1 MVPAICTSGRSS
13 RASLMARPAV
23 VRCSSGMAARASSSR
38 ARSATFSSFSPG
50 MSLTVLPSAR
60 NTPGSSLVFRHG
72 CKGRHQGGN
81 PRRRPGYQVPARDQ
95 GDAQGDASR
104 RRQAGYPVRRGG
116 SRRGRPR
123 RRPDDHRP
131 QQGLHRESLRPG
143 LRARG
148 GAGRQGRRRAAGPGA
163 RVQRAGHRALR
174 APGRAEGP
182 RPRRALRGPARRP
195 RAVRGA
201 ARRRPH
207 RQPRPAARAD
217 DRGARAARRQRGR
230 ADGGRPGAGLPVRLR
245 RDHADRRG
253 GRGHGDRSGGEA
265 GARLGAEQLDPD
277 RALRLR
283 SGRVRRAARDPARA
297 RRRDPAHRRAAD
309 AGQARSGGR
318 RRRARRAVPRP
329 PLRHRQQ
336 AGLPAHPGPVRLRAL
351 RPGRG
356 DRALAAQVP
365 GQPPV
370 THGHGHRHS
379 DGPLTPVEEH
389 LAEILATVTPLAP
402 AELSLGDV
410 HGLVLAEDV
419 STVSPLPSF
428 DNSGM
433 DGYAVRVEDVAAATE
448 ENPVTLPVTAEIAAG
463 DTGAYALQPGTAIK
477 IMTGAM
483 LPPGAEAVVPVE
495 WTDGGSARVTIKT
508 GTDYGNAVRL
518 AGEDAKAGEVLVTAG
533 TLLKPMHIAV
543 IAAAGRGAVLVR
555 PRPRVVVLSTGNE
568 LAEPGSP
575 LVPGRIYDSNSFMLA
590 AAARE
595 AGCLAYR
602 RVALPDH
609 PDEVLPAIED
619 QLVRADL
626 MITTGGVS
634 MGGEHDVVK
643 AALQRLGTITFRKV
657 AMQPGMPQGFG
668 TIALPAAA
676 APVSAPGE
684 RVPIFTF
691 PGNPVSAYVSFQLFA
706 RPAIGALQGYDGLGL
721 EKIQATLTGPLRSP
735 AGRRSFLRG
744 VLDRASGT
752 VEPLTGQGS
761 HQIATLGKANALVVV
776 PERVVQMAEGDT
788 AEVLVLP

>member
-1 MVPAICTSGRSS
+1 M
-13 RASLMARPAV
+13 
-23 VRCSSGMAARASSSR
+23 
-38 ARSATFSSFSPG
+38 
-50 MSLTVLPSAR
+50 
-60 NTPGSSLVFRHG
+60 
-72 CKGRHQGGN
+72 
-81 PRRRPGYQVPARDQ
+81 
-95 GDAQGDASR
+95 
-104 RRQAGYPVRRGG
+104 
-116 SRRGRPR
+116 
-123 RRPDDHRP
+123 
-131 QQGLHRESLRPG
+131 
-143 LRARG
+143 
-148 GAGRQGRRRAAGPGA
+148 
-163 RVQRAGHRALR
+163 
-174 APGRAEGP
+174 
-182 RPRRALRGPARRP
+182 
-195 RAVRGA
+195 
-201 ARRRPH
+201 
-207 RQPRPAARAD
+207 
-217 DRGARAARRQRGR
+217 
-230 ADGGRPGAGLPVRLR
+230 
-245 RDHADRRG
+245 
-253 GRGHGDRSGGEA
+253 
-265 GARLGAEQLDPD
+265 
-277 RALRLR
+277 
-283 SGRVRRAARDPARA
+283 
-297 RRRDPAHRRAAD
+297 
-309 AGQARSGGR
+309 
-318 RRRARRAVPRP
+318 
-329 PLRHRQQ
+329 
-336 AGLPAHPGPVRLRAL
+336 
-351 RPGRG
+351 
-356 DRALAAQVP
+356 
-365 GQPPV
+365 
-370 THGHGHRHS
+370 THGHGHGHGHA

-402 AELSLGDV
+402 TELSLGDV

-419 STVSPLPSF
+419 STVGPLPSF

-483 LPPGAEAVVPVE
+483 LPHGAEAVVPVE

-668 TIALPAAA
+668 TIALPAAPAPATSPAGEPQRRPVLSIRRRDGYEEMA
-676 APVSAPGE
+676 APVSSPGE

-706 RPAIGALQGYDGLGL
+706 RPALGAMQGYDGLAL
-721 EKIQATLTGPLRSP
+721 EKTKAQLSSPLRSP

-744 VLDRASGT
+744 VLDRASGV

-776 PERVVQMAEGDT
+776 PEWVVQMAKGDT
-788 AEVLVLP
+788 VEVLVLP

>member
-1 MVPAICTSGRSS
+1 M
-13 RASLMARPAV
+13 
-23 VRCSSGMAARASSSR
+23 
-38 ARSATFSSFSPG
+38 
-50 MSLTVLPSAR
+50 
-60 NTPGSSLVFRHG
+60 
-72 CKGRHQGGN
+72 
-81 PRRRPGYQVPARDQ
+81 
-95 GDAQGDASR
+95 
-104 RRQAGYPVRRGG
+104 
-116 SRRGRPR
+116 
-123 RRPDDHRP
+123 
-131 QQGLHRESLRPG
+131 
-143 LRARG
+143 
-148 GAGRQGRRRAAGPGA
+148 
-163 RVQRAGHRALR
+163 
-174 APGRAEGP
+174 
-182 RPRRALRGPARRP
+182 
-195 RAVRGA
+195 
-201 ARRRPH
+201 
-207 RQPRPAARAD
+207 
-217 DRGARAARRQRGR
+217 
-230 ADGGRPGAGLPVRLR
+230 
-245 RDHADRRG
+245 
-253 GRGHGDRSGGEA
+253 
-265 GARLGAEQLDPD
+265 
-277 RALRLR
+277 
-283 SGRVRRAARDPARA
+283 
-297 RRRDPAHRRAAD
+297 
-309 AGQARSGGR
+309 
-318 RRRARRAVPRP
+318 
-329 PLRHRQQ
+329 
-336 AGLPAHPGPVRLRAL
+336 
-351 RPGRG
+351 
-356 DRALAAQVP
+356 
-365 GQPPV
+365 
-370 THGHGHRHS
+370 THGHGHGHGHA

-419 STVSPLPSF
+419 STAGPLPSF

-483 LPPGAEAVVPVE
+483 LPHGAEAVVPVE
-495 WTDGGSARVTIKT
+495 WTDGGSARVTIKA
-508 GTDYGNAVRL
+508 GAEYGNAVRL

-533 TLLKPMHIAV
+533 TWLKPMHIAV
-543 IAAAGRGAVLVR
+543 IAAAGRGSVLVR

-575 LVPGRIYDSNSFMLA
+575 VVPGRIWDSNSFMLA

-668 TIALPAAA
+668 TIALPPAQAPQDPQRRRFRKDGYEEAA
-676 APVSAPGE
+676 APVSSPGE
-684 RVPIFTF
+684 RVPIFTL

-706 RPAIGALQGYDGLGL
+706 RPALGAMQGYDGLAL
-721 EKIQATLTGPLRSP
+721 EKIQAELTSPLRSP

-744 VLDRASGT
+744 VLDRSGGT

-776 PERVVQMAEGDT
+776 PEWVVQMAAGDT
-788 AEVLVLP
+788 VDVLVLP

>member
-1 MVPAICTSGRSS
+1 M
-13 RASLMARPAV
+13 
-23 VRCSSGMAARASSSR
+23 
-38 ARSATFSSFSPG
+38 
-50 MSLTVLPSAR
+50 
-60 NTPGSSLVFRHG
+60 
-72 CKGRHQGGN
+72 
-81 PRRRPGYQVPARDQ
+81 
-95 GDAQGDASR
+95 
-104 RRQAGYPVRRGG
+104 
-116 SRRGRPR
+116 
-123 RRPDDHRP
+123 
-131 QQGLHRESLRPG
+131 
-143 LRARG
+143 
-148 GAGRQGRRRAAGPGA
+148 
-163 RVQRAGHRALR
+163 
-174 APGRAEGP
+174 
-182 RPRRALRGPARRP
+182 
-195 RAVRGA
+195 
-201 ARRRPH
+201 
-207 RQPRPAARAD
+207 
-217 DRGARAARRQRGR
+217 
-230 ADGGRPGAGLPVRLR
+230 
-245 RDHADRRG
+245 
-253 GRGHGDRSGGEA
+253 
-265 GARLGAEQLDPD
+265 
-277 RALRLR
+277 
-283 SGRVRRAARDPARA
+283 
-297 RRRDPAHRRAAD
+297 
-309 AGQARSGGR
+309 
-318 RRRARRAVPRP
+318 
-329 PLRHRQQ
+329 
-336 AGLPAHPGPVRLRAL
+336 
-351 RPGRG
+351 
-356 DRALAAQVP
+356 
-365 GQPPV
+365 
-370 THGHGHRHS
+370 THGHGHGHA
-379 DGPLTPVEEH
+379 DGNLTPVEEH

-402 AELSLGDV
+402 TELSLGDV
-410 HGLVLAEDV
+410 GGLVLAEDV
-419 STVSPLPSF
+419 STAGPLPSF

-483 LPPGAEAVVPVE
+483 LPPSAEAVVPVE

-668 TIALPAAA
+668 TIAPSEAR
-676 APVSAPGE
+676 APGE

-706 RPAIGALQGYDGLGL
+706 RPALGAMQGYDGLAL
-721 EKIQATLTGPLRSP
+721 EKIKAQLSGPLRSP

-744 VLDRASGT
+744 VLDRASGV

-761 HQIATLGKANALVVV
+761 HQIATLGKANALIVV
-776 PERVVQMAEGDT
+776 PEWVVQMAAGDT
-788 AEVLVLP
+788 AEVMVLP